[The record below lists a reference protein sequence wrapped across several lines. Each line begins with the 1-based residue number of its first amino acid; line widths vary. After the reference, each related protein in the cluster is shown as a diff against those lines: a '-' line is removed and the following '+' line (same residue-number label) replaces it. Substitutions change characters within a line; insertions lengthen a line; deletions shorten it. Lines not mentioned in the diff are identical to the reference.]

1 MLLQQEKVHAAS
13 DIRGVTVHLLL
24 SGPQSQKDRSG
35 ESLVE
40 LQERLSNI
48 DYILIDEYQCLD
60 RECLDGL
67 TNDVDNHLVQKFV
80 RQKIN
85 NMNCMEIKLKYLH
98 RIMINHFI
106 QLCLHDV

>member
-40 LQERLSNI
+40 LQERLSNP
-48 DYILIDEYQCLD
+48 
-60 RECLDGL
+60 
-67 TNDVDNHLVQKFV
+67 
-80 RQKIN
+80 
-85 NMNCMEIKLKYLH
+85 
-98 RIMINHFI
+98 
-106 QLCLHDV
+106 